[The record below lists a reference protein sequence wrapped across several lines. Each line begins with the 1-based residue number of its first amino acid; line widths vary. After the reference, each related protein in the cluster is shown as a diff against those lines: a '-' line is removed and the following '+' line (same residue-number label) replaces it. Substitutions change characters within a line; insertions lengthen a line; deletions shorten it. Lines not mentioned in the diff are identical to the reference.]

1 MSMLEWAK
9 REVEIACKN
18 ENPDRKEGEFDYGC
32 ACYEGALKAF
42 ETLCN
47 QGHSGMSIK
56 FTQHILNRLIDG
68 RPLTPIEDTP
78 DVWNDVVYV
87 NDGTVE
93 YQCNRMSSLFKKVHT
108 DGSVEY
114 TDVGRVYGVDIHNPD
129 LTYSSGLL
137 TRIINEMFPI
147 KMPYMP
153 ASKSY
158 KFVTTDFLVDPKN
171 GDFDTMALFTLTEPS
186 GEKTMEVN
194 RYFRAREEGEEETY
208 PGYVEKSED
217 EYTKRVFRAGG
228 IKHCHNS
235 EDKNETK

>member
-32 ACYEGALKAF
+32 ACYEGALEAF
-42 ETLCN
+42 KTLCN

-78 DVWNDVVYV
+78 DVWNHVADV

-93 YQCNRMSSLFKKVHT
+93 YQCNRMSSLFKKVYT
-108 DGSVEY
+108 DGSVKY

-137 TRIINEMFPI
+137 TKIINEMFPI

-186 GEKTMEVN
+186 GEKTMEIN
-194 RYFRAREEGEEETY
+194 RYFRAPEEGEEETY
-208 PGYVEKSED
+208 PGYVEISED

-228 IKHCHNS
+228 IKHYHNS
-235 EDKNETK
+235 GDKNETK